1 MEAHAQSGWLCEL
14 VVGSDDARVREC
26 EFVEL
31 LVDTGATEHVCGPHD
46 FTHAA
51 LKNGPRPALKTATGE
66 LLKHYGTRTVDFRCQ
81 GEELRVGFTV
91 VDVKRPILSVSRLM
105 DRGIETF
112 IQAGK
117 QFLRRFDG
125 ATVELT
131 RRGGL
136 FVLQCQAVVPMLLA
150 PVDEEPAGEAP
161 DLPPIDEEMERELM
175 GREEVEPPVAIE
187 VPAPDEPTSDERRH
201 HGLTHLPYQPW
212 CNICVRARGRENRH
226 VSRSQNQPGTPVIQC
241 DYCFLKT
248 EEDAPMVTV
257 LVAIDTVYKQ
267 MVAIP
272 LEKKGNRDPFA
283 SRSLAAFARYV
294 GHPKVI
300 IQGDSEHALMAVI
313 HDACALLTAA
323 TPRTSLVNSKGSKW
337 SSRESSTIR

>member
-14 VVGSDDARVREC
+14 MVVPDDARVRKC

-46 FTHAA
+46 FTHVA

-125 ATVELT
+125 ATVEFT

-136 FVLQCQAVVPMLLA
+136 FGLQCQPVVPMLLA
-150 PVDEEPAGEAP
+150 PVDEPAGKAP

-187 VPAPDEPTSDERRH
+187 VPASDEPTSDEWRH
-201 HGLTHLPYQPW
+201 HGHTFAVSTLVQHLCP
-212 CNICVRARGRENRH
+212 
-226 VSRSQNQPGTPVIQC
+226 
-241 DYCFLKT
+241 
-248 EEDAPMVTV
+248 
-257 LVAIDTVYKQ
+257 
-267 MVAIP
+267 
-272 LEKKGNRDPFA
+272 
-283 SRSLAAFARYV
+283 
-294 GHPKVI
+294 
-300 IQGDSEHALMAVI
+300 
-313 HDACALLTAA
+313 
-323 TPRTSLVNSKGSKW
+323 
-337 SSRESSTIR
+337 SSRERKQTCNHGHKTSQAHPSSNATTAS

>member
-1 MEAHAQSGWLCEL
+1 MH
-14 VVGSDDARVREC
+14 EC
-26 EFVEL
+26 GNVSFVEL
-31 LVDTGATEHVCGPHD
+31 LVDTGATEHVCGLHD

-51 LKNGPRPALKTATGE
+51 LKNGPLPALKTATGE
-66 LLKHYGTRTVDFRCQ
+66 LWKHYGTRTVDFRCQ

-136 FVLQCQAVVPMLLA
+136 FVLQCQAVVPMLLT

-187 VPAPDEPTSDERRH
+187 VLAPDEPTSE
-201 HGLTHLPYQPW
+201 THRIRKHQM
-212 CNICVRARGRENRH
+212 
-226 VSRSQNQPGTPVIQC
+226 
-241 DYCFLKT
+241 LK
-248 EEDAPMVTV
+248 
-257 LVAIDTVYKQ
+257 
-267 MVAIP
+267 
-272 LEKKGNRDPFA
+272 R
-283 SRSLAAFARYV
+283 
-294 GHPKVI
+294 
-300 IQGDSEHALMAVI
+300 LMFFWK
-313 HDACALLTAA
+313 TK
-323 TPRTSLVNSKGSKW
+323 RK
-337 SSRESSTIR
+337 ES

>member
-1 MEAHAQSGWLCEL
+1 
-14 VVGSDDARVREC
+14 
-26 EFVEL
+26 
-31 LVDTGATEHVCGPHD
+31 
-46 FTHAA
+46 
-51 LKNGPRPALKTATGE
+51 
-66 LLKHYGTRTVDFRCQ
+66 
-81 GEELRVGFTV
+81 
-91 VDVKRPILSVSRLM
+91 M

-117 QFLRRFDG
+117 QLLRRFDG

-150 PVDEEPAGEAP
+150 PVDAEPAEEAP
-161 DLPPIDEEMERELM
+161 DLPPFDEEMERELM
-175 GREEVEPPVAIE
+175 GREELGPPVAIE

-212 CNICVRARGRENRH
+212 CNVCVRARGREYRH
-226 VSRSQNQPGTPVIQC
+226 ESRPQNQPQPGTPVIQC

-283 SRSLAAFARYV
+283 CRSLAALARYV

-300 IQGDSEHALMAVI
+300 IQGVI
-313 HDACALLTAA
+313 HNAGALLTSA
-323 TPRTSLVNSKGSKW
+323 TPRTSLVNSKGSNGA
-337 SSRESSTIR
+337 SRESSTIR